1 MQRVVPAL
9 WEIYHN
15 TLKSV
20 TRHLPGEVLTALV
33 GSSKCVYEYLMPRVS
48 IVPPTDEWA
57 RMPMPKGRLCGL
69 SRTTLLE
76 LNRLGYIKMAVIRKP
91 GAVKGI
97 RLIYLPSFYAYLD
110 DLAKAE
116 KM

>member
-1 MQRVVPAL
+1 
-9 WEIYHN
+9 
-15 TLKSV
+15 
-20 TRHLPGEVLTALV
+20 
-33 GSSKCVYEYLMPRVS
+33 MP
-48 IVPPTDEWA
+48 I
-57 RMPMPKGRLCGL
+57 PKGRLCGL

-97 RLIYLPSFYAYLD
+97 RLIYLPSLYAYLD

-116 KM
+116 KL

>member
-1 MQRVVPAL
+1 VRLVVPAL

-20 TRHLPGEVLTALV
+20 TRHFTGGMLSALV
-33 GSSKCVYEYLMPRVS
+33 GSSKYVYVYFMPRVS

-57 RMPMPKGRLCGL
+57 RMPTPKGRLCGL

-76 LNRLGYIKMAVIRKP
+76 LRRLGHIKMAVIRKP

-97 RLIYLPSFYAYLD
+97 RLIYLPSLYGYLD

-116 KM
+116 KP